1 MIIFDTNV
9 ISELLKPSPNNH
21 VIAWIESLSRQMI
34 FTTTIT
40 KSELIYGLFI
50 LPEGKK
56 KLEKLQDLR
65 DILDNDFNG
74 KILSFDSDAADAFA
88 QISSLRKSLGK
99 PISQF
104 DAMIAGIAK
113 SRGARLATRNTRDFY
128 ECGIDTINPWSES
141 VI

>member
-9 ISELLKPSPNNH
+9 ISELLKPSPNKA

-40 KSELIYGLFI
+40 KSELMYGVFI
-50 LPEGKK
+50 LPEGKN
-56 KLEKLQDLR
+56 KLEKLHDLR

-74 KILSFDSDAADAFA
+74 KILSFDGDAADVFA
-88 QISSLRKSLGK
+88 EIASARRFLGK

-104 DAMIAGIAK
+104 DAMMAAITK
-113 SRGARLATRNTRDFY
+113 SRGARLATRNTKDFE
-128 ECGIDTINPWSES
+128 ECGIDIINPWSEF
-141 VI
+141 

>member
-9 ISELLKPSPNNH
+9 ISEILKPLPNEG

-34 FTTTIT
+34 FTTTVT
-40 KSELIYGLFI
+40 KSELLYGAFI

-56 KLEKLQDLR
+56 KLEKLKDLR

-74 KILSFDSDAADAFA
+74 KILNFDNDAADAFA
-88 QISSLRKSLGK
+88 EISASRKLLGK

-104 DAMIAGIAK
+104 DAMIAAIAK
-113 SRGARLATRNTRDFY
+113 SRGARLATRNTRDFD
-128 ECGIDTINPWSES
+128 ECGIDIINPWSEGR
-141 VI
+141 